1 VSDLAT
7 WLFAQYDADERRA
20 GDLHDRRTCDMYSY
34 DPKCCD
40 CDYPDE
46 LRDDLAAKRRIV
58 EMHRDQNP
66 RGHGCPEIES
76 DGSVYHDGWCRSGT
90 GGCATLRLLALPYA
104 GREGYDPAWA
114 PSNS

>member
-7 WLFAQYDADERRA
+7 WLLAQYDADEQRA

-46 LRDDLAAKRRIV
+46 LRDDFAVKRAIV
-58 EMHRDQNP
+58 EMHR
-66 RGHGCPEIES
+66 GAHECPDAGDNCVWI
-76 DGSVYHDGWCRSGT
+76 DGDLRPYCD
-90 GGCATLRLLALPYA
+90 TLRLFGHALRH
-104 GREGYDPAWA
+104 REGYDPAWG
-114 PSNS
+114 PSDS